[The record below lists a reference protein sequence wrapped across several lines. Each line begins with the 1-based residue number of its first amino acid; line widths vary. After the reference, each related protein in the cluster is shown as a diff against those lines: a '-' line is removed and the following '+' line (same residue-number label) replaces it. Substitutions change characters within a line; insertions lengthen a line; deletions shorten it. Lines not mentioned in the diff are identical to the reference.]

1 MEILIINTTDKKY
14 GGNIYQKMI
23 AEVLSGN
30 IDIKFINVGTKN
42 VGELRYLEAPLILW
56 RIFKISRRKDFDI
69 VIRNFEAS
77 LFRNKE
83 PVKNIAIIHHIDSSC
98 SPTFLKITYPFL
110 EKIILRN
117 LKRFDAIVT
126 VSQYW
131 KNYFKKRGYENVY
144 IIYNAFNINEFIFSD
159 EEISEFKKKFNLLEK
174 PIIYLGNCQR
184 GKGVVE
190 SYYALRS
197 LHAHLVTSGNPQVK
211 IPAKN
216 LRIDY
221 RNYLRLLKAS
231 SVTVAM
237 SKFKEGWCRTAH
249 EAMLCKTP
257 VIGSG
262 MGGMRELLE
271 GGKQM
276 ICSNFDSLRG
286 KVKYLLNHPEIRKE
300 MGEDGYSFAKN
311 FTMEKFGEE
320 WKKLIKNLFKDSRIN
335 N

>member
-144 IIYNAFNINEFIFSD
+144 IIYNAFNLNDFDFSS
-159 EEISEFKKKFNLLEK
+159 EEIEEFKKRHNLTEK
-174 PIIYLGNCQR
+174 PIIYLGNCQKA
-184 GKGVVE
+184 KGVVE
-190 SYYALRS
+190 SCQALKD
-197 LHAHLVTSGNPQVK
+197 LDATLVTSGEQMIK
-211 IPAKN
+211 IPARN
-216 LRIDY
+216 LEIEYNDY
-221 RNYLRLLKAS
+221 LKLLKAS
-231 SVTVAM
+231 SIVVTM

-249 EAMLCKTP
+249 EAMLLKTP
-257 VIGSG
+257 IIGSG
-262 MGGMRELLE
+262 KGGMRELLK
-271 GGKQM
+271 GGKQI
-276 ICSNFDSLRG
+276 ICEDFNSLRA
-286 KVKYLLNHPEIRKE
+286 KVEYLLNHPEVRKK
-300 MGEDGYSFAKN
+300 MGEDGYNFAKN
-311 FTMEKFGEE
+311 FTVERFKED
-320 WKKLIKNLFKDSRIN
+320 WLKLIKKLSSEEKLL
-335 N
+335 

>member
-1 MEILIINTTDKKY
+1 MEILIINTTYKKY

-144 IIYNAFNINEFIFSD
+144 IIYNAFNLNDFDFSS
-159 EEISEFKKKFNLLEK
+159 EEIEEFKKRHNLTEK
-174 PIIYLGNCQR
+174 PIIYLGNCQKA
-184 GKGVVE
+184 KGVVE
-190 SYYALRS
+190 SCQALKD
-197 LHAHLVTSGNPQVK
+197 LDATLVTSGEQMIK
-211 IPAKN
+211 IPARN
-216 LRIDY
+216 LEIEYNDY
-221 RNYLRLLKAS
+221 LKLLKAS
-231 SVTVAM
+231 SIVVTM

-249 EAMLCKTP
+249 EAMLLKTP
-257 VIGSG
+257 IIGSG
-262 MGGMRELLE
+262 KGGMRELLK
-271 GGKQM
+271 GGKQI
-276 ICSNFDSLRG
+276 ICEDFNSLRA
-286 KVKYLLNHPEIRKE
+286 KVEYLLNHPEVRKK
-300 MGEDGYSFAKN
+300 MGEDGYNFAKN
-311 FTMEKFGEE
+311 FTVERFKED
-320 WKKLIKNLFKDSRIN
+320 WLKLIKKLSSEEKLL
-335 N
+335 

>member
-144 IIYNAFNINEFIFSD
+144 IIYNAFNLNDFDFSS
-159 EEISEFKKKFNLLEK
+159 EEIEEFKKRHNLTEK
-174 PIIYLGNCQR
+174 PIIYLGNCQKA
-184 GKGVVE
+184 KGVVE
-190 SYYALRS
+190 SCQALKD
-197 LHAHLVTSGNPQVK
+197 LDATLVTSGEQMIK
-211 IPAKN
+211 IPARN
-216 LRIDY
+216 LEIEYNDY
-221 RNYLRLLKAS
+221 LKLLKAS
-231 SVTVAM
+231 SIVVTM

-249 EAMLCKTP
+249 EAMLLKTP
-257 VIGSG
+257 IIGSG
-262 MGGMRELLE
+262 KGGMRELLK
-271 GGKQM
+271 GGKQI
-276 ICSNFDSLRG
+276 ICEDFNSLRA
-286 KVKYLLNHPEIRKE
+286 KVEYLLNHPEVRKK
-300 MGEDGYSFAKN
+300 MGEDGYNFAKN
-311 FTMEKFGEE
+311 FTVERFKED
-320 WKKLIKNLFKDSRIN
+320 WLKLIKKLSNEEKLL
-335 N
+335 

>member
-83 PVKNIAIIHHIDSSC
+83 PVKNIGIIHHIDSSC

-144 IIYNAFNINEFIFSD
+144 IIYNAFNLNDFDFSS
-159 EEISEFKKKFNLLEK
+159 EEIEEFKKRHNLTEK
-174 PIIYLGNCQR
+174 PIIYLGNCQKA
-184 GKGVVE
+184 KGVVE
-190 SYYALRS
+190 SCQALKD
-197 LHAHLVTSGNPQVK
+197 LDATLVTSGEQMIK
-211 IPAKN
+211 IPARN
-216 LRIDY
+216 LEIEYNDY
-221 RNYLRLLKAS
+221 LKLLKAS
-231 SVTVAM
+231 SIVVTM

-249 EAMLCKTP
+249 EAMLLKTP
-257 VIGSG
+257 IIGSG
-262 MGGMRELLE
+262 KGGMRELLK
-271 GGKQM
+271 GGKQI
-276 ICSNFDSLRG
+276 ICEDFNSLRA
-286 KVKYLLNHPEIRKE
+286 KVEYLLNHPEVRKK
-300 MGEDGYSFAKN
+300 MGEDGYNFAKN
-311 FTMEKFGEE
+311 FTVERFKED
-320 WKKLIKNLFKDSRIN
+320 WLKLIKKLSSEEKLL
-335 N
+335 